1 MFDEVASL
9 SVAGVNKSAI
19 SRVKGLAWNTV
30 HRWIERATESCRR
43 FNEKRAGVIEIVEL
57 QADETRTFVGRK
69 KSQIWIF
76 AALEV
81 CSRYWPATIVGE
93 RNSENAR
100 KLLHGVPR
108 STKEPGAPLIVTDG
122 YAPYESVAREVFGS
136 LLLYGQVLKTRRKDR
151 IIKVERRQVIGSSAA
166 FEKALWESVD
176 SSSLNTSFT
185 ERLNLTVRQA
195 CSYLTRRTTDHAR
208 SKKHLEGQL
217 QMVRCHY
224 NFLRPHRALKF
235 GKQTKTP
242 AMRAGLAIERLS
254 FREVF
259 LRRMLCLVLKN

>member
-43 FNEKRAGVIEIVEL
+43 FNEKRAGAIEIVEL

-81 CSRYWPATIVGE
+81 CSRYWPAMVVGE

-100 KLLHGVPR
+100 KLFQGVPR
-108 STKEPGAPLIVTDG
+108 CAKQPGQWAL
-122 YAPYESVAREVFGS
+122 
-136 LLLYGQVLKTRRKDR
+136 
-151 IIKVERRQVIGSSAA
+151 RQ
-166 FEKALWESVD
+166 
-176 SSSLNTSFT
+176 
-185 ERLNLTVRQA
+185 LT
-195 CSYLTRRTTDHAR
+195 
-208 SKKHLEGQL
+208 
-217 QMVRCHY
+217 
-224 NFLRPHRALKF
+224 
-235 GKQTKTP
+235 
-242 AMRAGLAIERLS
+242 
-254 FREVF
+254 
-259 LRRMLCLVLKN
+259 